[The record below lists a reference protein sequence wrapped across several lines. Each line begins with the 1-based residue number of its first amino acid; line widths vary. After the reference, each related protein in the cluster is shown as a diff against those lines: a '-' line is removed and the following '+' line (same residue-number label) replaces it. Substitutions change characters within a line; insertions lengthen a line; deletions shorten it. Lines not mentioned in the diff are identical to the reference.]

1 MVHITIL
8 ILEYIVYSGLD
19 GGDRVALDERFR
31 DTDAPPRQY
40 DKEDHRFIL
49 KGKLSNK
56 IGTLLYLARNSSAK
70 KHKQNICEKLYSDT
84 GPHFAPMEIL
94 NCLAQKRGYKV
105 IYPPQQHGIPMKT
118 GAMDDK

>member
-1 MVHITIL
+1 MILVYCKMVHITVL
-8 ILEYIVYSGLD
+8 ILVNIVYSGLD

-56 IGTLLYLARNSSAK
+56 MSALLYLSS
-70 KHKQNICEKLYSDT
+70 L
-84 GPHFAPMEIL
+84 P
-94 NCLAQKRGYKV
+94 
-105 IYPPQQHGIPMKT
+105 KT
-118 GAMDDK
+118 LIEYL